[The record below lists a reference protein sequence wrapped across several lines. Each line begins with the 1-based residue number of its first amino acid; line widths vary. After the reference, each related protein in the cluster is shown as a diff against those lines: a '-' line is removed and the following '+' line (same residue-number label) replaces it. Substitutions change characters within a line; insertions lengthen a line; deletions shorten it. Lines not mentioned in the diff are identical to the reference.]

1 MEAKVKFLL
10 NSEKKTSS
18 RSSWIGYRGYYHVLH
33 SNDKQKSQYARHL
46 PSFSTL
52 LVFFFVNFPFLW
64 FFQLISSFLK
74 VLSLLQMKRK
84 LKKKND
90 LIWTCINIIG
100 NSLVQ
105 VMWFKYLLFSLLRS
119 SIPPL
124 HHPSYP
130 TKRTHG
136 EGKMDACFRMLRPVM
151 YLALV
156 TTKAITI

>member
-1 MEAKVKFLL
+1 MYAIATTRK
-10 NSEKKTSS
+10 EKKS
-18 RSSWIGYRGYYHVLH
+18 L
-33 SNDKQKSQYARHL
+33 YAKHL
-46 PSFSTL
+46 PVFSAL
-52 LVFFFVNFPFLW
+52 LVFSFVNFPFLW

>member
-1 MEAKVKFLL
+1 MGW
-10 NSEKKTSS
+10 
-18 RSSWIGYRGYYHVLH
+18 SWWRLAIMDVRH
-33 SNDKQKSQYARHL
+33 SNDKKGKKIPVCKTPTRFLSSSCFFICKL
-46 PSFSTL
+46 SFSL
-52 LVFFFVNFPFLW
+52 IFSANFFF
-64 FFQLISSFLK
+64 SESFVSATNEK
-74 VLSLLQMKRK
+74 KTE
-84 LKKKND
+84 KKND